1 MSEADPSDYDG
12 GTAGGIRDDMTAR
25 SQLDPIVPAEA
36 VELYFSHRQPDLSEK
51 TLQNQRY
58 RLQSFVEWCDENGV
72 DNLNDLT
79 GRDIYRFRS
88 ARLNDGV
95 AKVTLAGVL
104 QTLRVFLEFAAAI
117 DAVPEGMRERVQLPE
132 TNPQEEASDEILEET
147 FGGRAVVTT
156 NPVTGAPSVTAVDT
170 PVPDGE
176 TPRIHV
182 LGHGTEAATTLARL
196 VTAGCRCS
204 AGVLPT
210 GSVAAETADAL
221 DVEAVTTPAFRTA
234 EDASVSSHRDRPFRG
249 EHHVLDDAPQKYLR
263 DPRSVSSTH
272 DDLVDTSLVCRSDDL
287 SGDTA
292 VVDSLIDREYLP
304 LQILGGFNSGISLR
318 ELHSVGPSEL
328 LGRGHVQHCRFDF
341 LGGVGEAGDV
351 LRLVYRS
358 VLVRIDGNECSVHHS
373 CIFHVWRN
381 ITATMF
387 SIIGNNRGRRTANER
402 TSRAVIP
409 GNSDSSPYETRRE
422 PPAGQSGQPPA

>member
-95 AKVTLAGVL
+95 AKVTLTGVL

-176 TPRIHV
+176 TRRIHV

-292 VVDSLIDREYLP
+292 VVDTRSTGSTFPCRYSAASTAESLSENFTPSARL
-304 LQILGGFNSGISLR
+304 NSSGEATYSTVA
-318 ELHSVGPSEL
+318 STSSAA
-328 LGRGHVQHCRFDF
+328 LGRLATCFAWCIARFSSVSTGTSA
-341 LGGVGEAGDV
+341 LYITVVSSTCGE
-351 LRLVYRS
+351 
-358 VLVRIDGNECSVHHS
+358 I
-373 CIFHVWRN
+373 
-381 ITATMF
+381 
-387 SIIGNNRGRRTANER
+387 
-402 TSRAVIP
+402 
-409 GNSDSSPYETRRE
+409 
-422 PPAGQSGQPPA
+422 